1 MRKQQKQTLL
11 KNLQNMIVL
20 YYSNIR
26 LLVQLRETAWEKS
39 LSTSEIEIFALV
51 NVLL

>member
-1 MRKQQKQTLL
+1 MCKQQKQTLL

-26 LLVQLRETAWEKS
+26 PLVQLRETPWEKF